1 MVLEHGVF
9 QGYYFWHHVGGD
21 RDVRDEFREHEHY
34 DLTEEFVRCYDMPSF
49 DPAYATP
56 PLEHYEPMLRSFFSR
71 P

>member
-1 MVLEHGVF
+1 MPAMN
-9 QGYYFWHHVGGD
+9 
-21 RDVRDEFREHEHY
+21 FRGHEHY